1 MFWQTNYQIFLI
13 SNMQFSVKIY
23 LKLTRLLDTWL
34 PLSPCLFPLSLS
46 PRSLSPICSALA
58 TCWVLFWSLIHVI
71 KQTLFFSSLSCLF
84 LSLFFS
90 FLFPPIF
97 YLWHTTGRWFIW
109 YAMEKRSKES
119 VSSCIWHTAS
129 LKQFSNE
136 SLNAVIL
143 LLYLVLWE
151 LSCEI
156 SEMAENFI
164 AFCPSICHKVSSP
177 LGSSQQCCRIPSRI
191 PVILIII

>member
-1 MFWQTNYQIFLI
+1 MT
-13 SNMQFSVKIY
+13 
-23 LKLTRLLDTWL
+23 

-46 PRSLSPICSALA
+46 LALSHLSALA
-58 TCWVLFWSLIHVI
+58 TCWVLFWSLISCHKTDTFLLLSVLS
-71 KQTLFFSSLSCLF
+71 LFS

-90 FLFPPIF
+90 LLPPIF
-97 YLWHTTGRWFIW
+97 SLAHNWKMVLYW
-109 YAMEKRSKES
+109 YARRKGAKES

>member
-1 MFWQTNYQIFLI
+1 MTP
-13 SNMQFSVKIY
+13 S
-23 LKLTRLLDTWL
+23 
-34 PLSPCLFPLSLS
+34 LSLFVSPLSLS
-46 PRSLSPICSALA
+46 RSLSPICSALA
-58 TCWVLFWSLIHVI
+58 TCWVLFWSLIPCH
-71 KQTLFFSSLSCLF
+71 KTDTFLLLSV
-84 LSLFFS
+84 LSLFSLSFS

-97 YLWHTTGRWFIW
+97 YLWHTTGRWLYIDMQW
-109 YAMEKRSKES
+109 RKGAKES